1 MKGGAQTGLDG
12 QDPKPNKTRLQNSMP
27 APNLKKLLQSL
38 TQPDPLSPLY
48 KPINEAHILNC
59 NYYYFFTGLIS
70 QIQTYQI
77 HALSQYSLQS
87 EWVTIWLFTCKT

>member
-12 QDPKPNKTRLQNSMP
+12 QDPKPNKTRLQNSIP

-48 KPINEAHILNC
+48 KPINEARILNC
-59 NYYYFFTGLIS
+59 NYYYFFTGLIF
-70 QIQTYQI
+70 QI

-87 EWVTIWLFTCKT
+87 EWVTIQLFTGKT